1 MVYSIVYRLKK
12 LSIDYTV
19 FLGVGEVADDCQCQ
33 VDPQLVGLAPLIAR
47 RR

>member
-19 FLGVGEVADDCQCQ
+19 FLG
-33 VDPQLVGLAPLIAR
+33 LVEWLMTAR
-47 RR
+47 LTPSWSDSLLL